1 MKNFLGETIWWAIY
15 GVFKDDECL
24 YVGATR
30 NWWLREQTHKLR
42 FGKKTDFKILHWSRS
57 KERASLIERQ
67 MIRKFQKLGQAKSN
81 KNGIKR
87 KPAER
92 RMIVVVDETLHYR
105 LRETALRKRL
115 TLTALAEQF
124 LWEELKKD
132 LQ

>member
-42 FGKKTDFKILHWSRS
+42 FGKKTDFKILNWTRS
-57 KERASLIERQ
+57 KERAALLERR
-67 MIRKFQKLGQAKSN
+67 MIRKFQRFGQAQSN
-81 KNGIKR
+81 KNGRKR
-87 KPAER
+87 KAEPR
-92 RMIVVVDETLHYR
+92 RVIAVSEELHYR
-105 LRETALRKRL
+105 LRETALRKHLKLNELVERFIL
-115 TLTALAEQF
+115 DALKA
-124 LWEELKKD
+124 D